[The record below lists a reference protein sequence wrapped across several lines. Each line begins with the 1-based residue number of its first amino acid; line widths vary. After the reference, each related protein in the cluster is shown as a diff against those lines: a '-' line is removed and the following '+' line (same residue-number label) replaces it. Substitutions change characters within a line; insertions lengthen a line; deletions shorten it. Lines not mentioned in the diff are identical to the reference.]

1 MALEQHKMK
10 PHDRYKASS
19 FRAYNDKLPGRYDT
33 SIAVRFFRPSTMDG
47 FVLDAL
53 GQDVAASAILD
64 VGCATGR
71 LLERL
76 AEAGA
81 RDLAGSDL
89 APRILDVARRKL
101 ARFDFECDLRSADA
115 ETSLPWP
122 ADTFDAVVL
131 TGVVHHFCHPQDAI
145 REIGR
150 VLLPG
155 GKLIIADA
163 CFFPPLRELFNLCLR
178 VHPHEGDCYFHT
190 GGQLRQMLSTHGWEV
205 SRCER
210 LNWWFFGI
218 VARRVSSGG
227 ALANSYEAPRCQ

>member
-10 PHDRYKASS
+10 PRDRYKASS
-19 FRAYNDKLPGRYDT
+19 FRAYNDKLPDRYDT
-33 SIAVRFFRPSTMDG
+33 SIALRFLQPSTMDD

-53 GQDVAASAILD
+53 GEDVAASAILD

-81 RDLAGSDL
+81 RQLAGSDL

-115 ETSLPWP
+115 ETSLPWA

-131 TGVVHHFCHPQDAI
+131 TGVIHHFCNPEAAL
-145 REIGR
+145 REIDR
-150 VLLPG
+150 VLRPG

-163 CFFPPLRELFNLCLR
+163 CFFPPVRELFNLCLR
-178 VHPHEGDCYFHT
+178 VHPHEGDCYFCT
-190 GGQLRQMLSTHGWEV
+190 GRQLRQVLSTRGWEV

-210 LNWWFFGI
+210 LNWWSLGI
-218 VARRVSSGG
+218 VARRVQSGG
-227 ALANSYEAPRCQ
+227 ALGS

>member
-33 SIAVRFFRPSTMDG
+33 SIAVRFFRPSTMDD

-131 TGVVHHFCHPQDAI
+131 TGVVHHFCHPQDAL

-163 CFFPPLRELFNLCLR
+163 CFFPPVRELFNLCLR
-178 VHPHEGDCYFHT
+178 IHPHEGDYHFYT
-190 GGQLRQMLSTHGWEV
+190 SIQLRRLLLACGWEV
-205 SRCER
+205 SRRER
-210 LNWWFFGI
+210 LNWWAFGI
-218 VARRVSSGG
+218 VAQRVS
-227 ALANSYEAPRCQ
+227 